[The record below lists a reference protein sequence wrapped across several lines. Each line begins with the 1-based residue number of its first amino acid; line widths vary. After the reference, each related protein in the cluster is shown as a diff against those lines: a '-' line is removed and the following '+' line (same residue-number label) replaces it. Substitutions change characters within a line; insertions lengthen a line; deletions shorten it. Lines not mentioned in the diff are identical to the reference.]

1 MVIDGKGMLGHLQG
15 LEMEIGRLVVYAV
28 WVGPDDDS
36 NFRIYS
42 IYFIFWLDTG
52 VCGQINK

>member
-42 IYFIFWLDTG
+42 IYFIFLSKKSTWT
-52 VCGQINK
+52 